1 MAQYNKKGEEIL
13 DDTPVEVPVRF
24 QNRPLTTVEEAMRA
38 LSLASAIA
46 ERDGLETFEDS
57 LDFNIEDDELSGSS
71 EFSDMDERELLEFM
85 RAGEEEIARRK
96 QKKDAEPAGT
106 DRSSTSGSDV
116 QKKPADSA
124 TKAG

>member
-96 QKKDAEPAGT
+96 VKKEEQKEEKMPPEE
-106 DRSSTSGSDV
+106 
-116 QKKPADSA
+116 KKVADSG
-124 TKAG
+124 TKAT